1 MAMLESMG
9 KSLAI
14 WAACAMVA
22 SGPAL
27 AQGSGGAGAKGINH
41 GTSHGTGH
49 GYTHRNDR
57 PAPVNMP
64 TRFGKPDIVP
74 PDRAPDWTPPAQGAA
89 DGGAKATGGK

>member
-1 MAMLESMG
+1 MAMLESMR

-22 SGPAL
+22 SGAAL
-27 AQGSGGAGAKGINH
+27 AQGPDGTGAKG
-41 GTSHGTGH
+41 TRHGTGH

-89 DGGAKATGGK
+89 VGGAKATGGK